1 MNEEIIKLIKLRLN
15 KGKKE
20 YGQQLDPFDGRDWN
34 VEALEEILDGM
45 VYIATAIL
53 KITETKAILNSNL
66 NNKIREVMN
75 GKNTSKKK
83 KNLEK

>member
-1 MNEEIIKLIKLRLN
+1 
-15 KGKKE
+15 
-20 YGQQLDPFDGRDWN
+20 
-34 VEALEEILDGM
+34 M

>member
-1 MNEEIIKLIKLRLN
+1 MNEEIIKLIQSRLE

-20 YGQQLDPFDGRDWN
+20 YGQQLDPFDGRDWD

-53 KITETKAILNSNL
+53 KITETKTILNN
-66 NNKIREVMN
+66 NVQNKIREVMN
-75 GKNTSKKK
+75 GTKKTR
-83 KNLEK
+83 